1 MREFSGTWMRYS
13 GDFWGGF
20 AAMLVALPASVAF
33 GVTVYSAINPH
44 YAAFGALAGI
54 LGATAMGLLAPTFG
68 GTDRLISA
76 PCAPAAAVLSAFAI
90 QSVGQ
95 GATPVSIVLMMTVL
109 GILTG
114 LIQMLIGFV
123 GIGKLI
129 KYIPYP
135 VVSGYLSGVGLII
148 IGSQLPKFAGAPD
161 GTIWYMVLINPDS
174 WDLRALAIGAVTAGT
189 MLVARRFTKVI
200 PGTIFGIAAGIL
212 TYAGLAAVDPS
223 MRVLDGNDLVI
234 GELGATGTGYIAL
247 ITSRWSEIGEMRLAQ
262 VGSLIG
268 GAITL
273 AALLSIDTLKTCV
286 ILDQMTRTRH
296 DPNRELAA
304 QGFANTVAS
313 TIGGM
318 PGAGTM
324 GATLVNLSSGA
335 QTRISGI
342 VEGVTVAVVGL
353 ALGAFVAWIPIAALS
368 GVLIVVGL
376 RMIDTDP
383 LRFLESRST
392 VLDFSVVLAVVA
404 SALLIGLM
412 AASAVGV
419 ILSIILFLREQ
430 VGGSVVR
437 RKSFVGQRSSTWYRP
452 DAEMQ
457 RLEQLGNTAVIFEL
471 QGSLFF
477 GTTHQL
483 YLTLEP
489 ALKTTDYLILDLHRV
504 QSVDVTAAHML
515 NLVRDILAERNAPLV
530 LSNVRETLPNGR
542 NLREFLE
549 LAGLSPDGERVLF
562 MPSLESAIEW
572 VEDRLLGDVDK
583 VDHSLPPLELH
594 EIGLFEGS
602 KPDTLVDLEAC
613 MEKRSYKA
621 GQVVYD
627 VGEMDRN
634 LYLVRRGEVKIMGSV
649 GGDNH
654 RLHHIATFGRGEF
667 FGGLAFLDHRPRGN
681 SAVVSMDSELY
692 VLTVEKFNMLA
703 EDHKRIAF
711 LVISQLARILALR
724 LRHTDQELTILR
736 EN

>member
-1 MREFSGTWMRYS
+1 MREFSGTWMRHS

-33 GVTVYSAINPH
+33 GVTVYAAINPH

-54 LGATAMGLLAPTFG
+54 LGAAALGLLAPTFG
-68 GTDRLISA
+68 GTDRLITA

-90 QSVGQ
+90 QLVGQ
-95 GATPVSIVLMMTVL
+95 GVTPVSIVLMMTVL

-114 LIQMLIGFV
+114 LIQMLIGFLGV
-123 GIGKLI
+123 GRLI

-161 GTIWYMVLINPDS
+161 GTMWYQALIKPEL
-174 WDLRALAIGAVTAGT
+174 WDWRGLAVGIVTAGA
-189 MLVARRFTKVI
+189 MIIGRRLTKAV
-200 PGTIFGIAAGIL
+200 PGTIFGIAAGAL
-212 TYAGLAAVDPS
+212 TYAGLALIEPS
-223 MRVLDGNDLVI
+223 MRVLEGNDLVV
-234 GELGATGTGYIAL
+234 GELGATGAGYIDL
-247 ITSRWSEIGEMRLAQ
+247 ITSRWSQIGEMKLSQ

-268 GAITL
+268 SAVTL

-296 DPNRELAA
+296 DPDRELAA
-304 QGFANTVAS
+304 QGFGNTVAS
-313 TIGGM
+313 IIGGM

-324 GATLVNLSSGA
+324 GATLVNLNSGA
-335 QTRISGI
+335 QTRISGVI
-342 VEGVTVAVVGL
+342 EGVMTLIVGL

-404 SALLIGLM
+404 SALFIGLI

-419 ILSIILFLREQ
+419 LLSIILFLREQ
-430 VGGSVVR
+430 VGGNVVR

-452 DAEMQ
+452 EAEMQ
-457 RLEQLGNTAVIFEL
+457 RLGQLGETAVIFEL

-489 ALKTTDYLILDLHRV
+489 ELTTTNYLIIDLHRV

-515 NLVRDILAERNAPLV
+515 NLVRDILAERKVPLL
-530 LSNVRETLPNGR
+530 LSNVRETLANGR

-549 LAGLSPDGERVLF
+549 LAGLVPDGENVLF
-562 MPSLESAIEW
+562 MPSLEAAIEW

-583 VDHSLPPLELH
+583 TDHALPPLELH
-594 EIGLFEGS
+594 EVGLFKGS
-602 KPDTLVDLEAC
+602 KPDTLVDLDAC
-613 MEKRSYKA
+613 MEKRSCRA
-621 GQVVYD
+621 GD
-627 VGEMDRN
+627 VIYHFGDMDYN
-634 LYLVRRGEVKIMGSV
+634 LYLVRSGEVKIMDCVDAS
-649 GGDNH
+649 H

-681 SAVVSMDSELY
+681 SAVVSVDCELY
-692 VLTVEKFNMLA
+692 VLSSEKFNTLA

-711 LVISQLARILALR
+711 VLLSQLARILAIR